1 MSLQQ
6 SSEDAHLSFFK
17 THLREILQ
25 LLSDSGRELFFWV
38 QCFDHSASHPEQWI
52 SVETF
57 RVLEFLISGSP
68 DGTNLY
74 SLVDLA
80 LLSSNASDTGFS
92 KVVREKEVGCFSLDV
107 VVVEHIFIT
116 TVGYPNVSDHSA
128 GALATC

>member
-1 MSLQQ
+1 M
-6 SSEDAHLSFFK
+6 
-17 THLREILQ
+17 
-25 LLSDSGRELFFWV
+25 
-38 QCFDHSASHPEQWI
+38 QCFNHSASHPEQWI

-92 KVVREKEVGCFSLDV
+92 KVVREKEVGCFSLAF
-107 VVVEHIFIT
+107 VVERILIA